1 MSKKRNVW
9 DIDIQVFVTV
19 NVKYTDRVLQYQ
31 INCLKKLMLYSYRE
45 ELSGSRVFYLNSDNV
60 FMIMNNSWVIH
71 GWTEHKRNCPVSQ
84 SHHHTYTHIYI
95 WGCLVQPQS
104 HMTMH

>member
-45 ELSGSRVFYLNSDNV
+45 ELSGSRVFYLN
-60 FMIMNNSWVIH
+60 
-71 GWTEHKRNCPVSQ
+71 
-84 SHHHTYTHIYI
+84 
-95 WGCLVQPQS
+95 
-104 HMTMH
+104 